1 MDWKNEIRKSGP
13 DYSVNPSVRMSRM
26 IAQKTETMN
35 NMLRKLGKILEEMDN
50 MAFDNDELQ
59 PKISKL
65 YDDFQDLMFDFG
77 SAEDFLSDFME
88 A

>member
-1 MDWKNEIRKSGP
+1 
-13 DYSVNPSVRMSRM
+13 
-26 IAQKTETMN
+26 
-35 NMLRKLGKILEEMDN
+35 MDN